1 MSSVYDN
8 VVTGEVGRFTIYCRQ
23 FYDNSWRV
31 SLYFYGAIHQVA
43 KFEKKEDAL
52 MFFDLKC
59 EELKDLLRDWNDSGQ
74 ETGFFGDDILYSD

>member
-1 MSSVYDN
+1 MSDSYFEKI
-8 VVTGEVGRFTIYCRQ
+8 GKFTIYCKS
-23 FYDNSWRV
+23 FYDAFWRV
-31 SLYFYGAIHQVA
+31 SLYFYGAIFMVA